1 MSSDTFTVQSANH
14 TGFTVS
20 SLESALAF
28 WHGLLG
34 LPIIGRR
41 QLDLGPEPNAVG
53 VENAKMEIAL
63 ISLPGGH
70 NVELLEYTSPEY
82 RTAAMARPC
91 DVGNVHLA
99 INVQNPAALMVAAK
113 KLGWS
118 AAASEPVKIKRQ
130 DGQIWS
136 ICYIRSPDG
145 ITVELMEKTRI
156 MMGVLGARS
165 DADCVVSRRL

>member
-1 MSSDTFTVQSANH
+1 MSSKEFNVQTANH

-20 SLESALAF
+20 SLDSALAF

-34 LPIIGRR
+34 LPIIARR
-41 QLDLGPEPNAVG
+41 QLDLGPEPNVVG

-70 NVELLEYTSPEY
+70 NVELLEYTSPED
-82 RTAAMARPC
+82 RTATSVRPC

-99 INVQNPAALMVAAK
+99 INVTNPAGLMIAAK
-113 KLGWS
+113 KLGWTS
-118 AAASEPVKIKRQ
+118 SVSEPVKIKRQ
-130 DGQIWS
+130 DGQVWR

-145 ITVELMEKTRI
+145 MTVELMEKQE
-156 MMGVLGARS
+156 S
-165 DADCVVSRRL
+165 